1 MTLCPCPKIG
11 NREVVRSSPKFTTY
25 LLQSFVWGGLFTY
38 LNGHKGRVGWV
49 GQNQGAPVSE
59 SAMASVPAAPRIAV
73 SRPSRVSI
81 CGSISGSPRPA
92 GYSR

>member
-25 LLQSFVWGGLFTY
+25 LLQSFVRGGLFTY

-49 GQNQGAPVSE
+49 GAESGDAGVGIGNGLRAGGAAHRGE
-59 SAMASVPAAPRIAV
+59 QAV
-73 SRPSRVSI
+73 
-81 CGSISGSPRPA
+81 A
-92 GYSR
+92 GEYLRQY